1 MKCSSR
7 AFLLFIAVW
16 HISILAKA
24 QENIEDFLLL
34 GEVVA
39 TELVE
44 RYMNPLGEGLSY
56 GLTGGWYSSARVS
69 EPWSIDLAVVT
80 NGSYVPSEKKQ
91 FIIDTNDFGNLTT
104 DLGEVAVSL
113 PTALGGGDFDEVV
126 FIAQIENETFEFNVP
141 AGLGLLYVNFLP
153 SAFIQAKIGLPKY
166 TEAGIRFFPKLDL
179 GNELDMGIFGFGAQH
194 EFTRWFKGLDNKPI
208 AFSFFAAYTRLDAE
222 YKLGQSELVTGEDQR
237 VEFRVNTLLMEFVG
251 STTFKVLNFYGGIGY
266 LAGDT
271 RTRMAGNYEIDLETD
286 TLVFNDPITAEG
298 TNSGIRANLGAKL
311 TLNWFSLNAAYTFQ
325 GFNNLSVGMHFR
337 LR

>member
-1 MKCSSR
+1 MKCSFR
-7 AFLLFIAVW
+7 AFLLFIAIW
-16 HISILAKA
+16 NISIIGRA

-39 TELVE
+39 TEIVE

-69 EPWSIDLAVVT
+69 KPWSIDLAVVT
-80 NGSYVPSEKKQ
+80 NGSYVPAEKKL
-91 FIIDTNDFGNLTT
+91 FTIDTNEFGNLST
-104 DLGEVAVSL
+104 DSGEAVVSL

-126 FIAQIENETFEFNVP
+126 FLAQIENEIIEFDAP
-141 AGLGLLYVNFLP
+141 AGLGLLYLNFLP
-153 SAFIQAKIGLPKY
+153 SAFIQAKVGLPKY

-179 GNELDMGIFGFGAQH
+179 GNELDLGIFGFGAQH
-194 EFTRWFKGLDNKPI
+194 EFSRWFRSLENTPI
-208 AFSFFAAYTRLDAE
+208 AFSVFAAYTRLDAQ
-222 YKLGQSELVTGEDQR
+222 YKLGQSEVVTGGDQR
-237 VEFRVNTLLMEFVG
+237 VEFRVNTWLVELVG
-251 STTFKVLNFYGGIGY
+251 STAFKVLNFYGGIGY

-271 RTRMAGNYEIDLETD
+271 RTKMAGNYEIDLLVD
-286 TLVFNDPITAEG
+286 TLSFQDPINAEG

-325 GFNNLSVGMHFR
+325 GFNNLSIGMAFR
-337 LR
+337 IR